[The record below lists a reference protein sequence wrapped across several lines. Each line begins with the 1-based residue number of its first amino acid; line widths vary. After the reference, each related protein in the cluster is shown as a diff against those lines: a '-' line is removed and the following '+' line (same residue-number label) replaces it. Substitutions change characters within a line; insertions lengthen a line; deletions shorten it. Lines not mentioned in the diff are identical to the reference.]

1 MTDLTYW
8 QTYAKEMAQ
17 HDRPVPVM
25 PTDLLRLV
33 EHATNL
39 QATVQHLE
47 AENRRLERLV
57 ANGGHR

>member
-8 QTYAKEMAQ
+8 QTYARQMAE

-25 PTDLLRLV
+25 PGDLLRLV
-33 EHATNL
+33 DHATNL
-39 QATVQHLE
+39 QSTVRHLE